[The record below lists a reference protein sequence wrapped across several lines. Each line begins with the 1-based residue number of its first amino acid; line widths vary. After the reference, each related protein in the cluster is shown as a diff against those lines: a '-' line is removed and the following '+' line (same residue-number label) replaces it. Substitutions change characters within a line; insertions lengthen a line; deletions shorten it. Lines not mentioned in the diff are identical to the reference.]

1 MLSLQLE
8 SGVQGKRGDSGL
20 GSLFNVAATGKSGS
34 TVTTGVRGLSE
45 EQLKN
50 AQPDAKALQA
60 AKRNA
65 VTPQAA
71 KQFATQGKLEA
82 QSVDYLSGGQ

>member
-1 MLSLQLE
+1 
-8 SGVQGKRGDSGL
+8 
-20 GSLFNVAATGKSGS
+20 
-34 TVTTGVRGLSE
+34 VRGLSE

-65 VTPQAA
+65 VTPEAA
-71 KQFATQGKLEA
+71 KQFAAQGKLEA
-82 QSVDYLSGGQ
+82 QSVDYLNGGQ